1 MIEVKLDA
9 HIDIVTFFELSAP
22 FFLLTRLVLIAVKVL
37 LLQLV
42 EMLVDFGARIEHP
55 GAGTKKIFVVA
66 LMLELMVHDVKKDY
80 EDFYNLL
87 NVLLFFQLFL
97 LVQFC
102 VFLVHISEPLVL
114 IVP

>member
-1 MIEVKLDA
+1 
-9 HIDIVTFFELSAP
+9 
-22 FFLLTRLVLIAVKVL
+22 
-37 LLQLV
+37 
-42 EMLVDFGARIEHP
+42 MLVDFGARIEHP

-114 IVP
+114 IVPWQPFGVAELQDDSIAQVVIDVVS